1 MTVDALKLLREL
13 IAIPSVNPMRE
24 GACGDVERGVAEHLE
39 SVLRR
44 EGIEC
49 ERQHVSEGRENL
61 IAIVRPG
68 AAVRDGARD
77 GLMLCSH
84 MDTVPAENM
93 AIDPFDP
100 TLRDGRVYGRG
111 SCDAKGPIASM
122 VAALVAHSRKAH
134 RPAQIV
140 FAATVDE
147 EFSFKGAWK
156 LIEREWPVGAC
167 VIGEPTRLNVIVAHK
182 GVARWRVKV
191 RGRSAHGATPH
202 LGRSAIY
209 DGARVAL
216 ALGAYAEEIS
226 RRAPHQLLGSP
237 SMNVGRVSGGQAVN
251 VVPDLCE
258 FEVERR
264 LLPGEDGRE
273 EVRACEGWVRAR
285 VGSGVEVTAEEPYLV
300 DPALDTPRDAGVV
313 RAVSEAQASVLGRE
327 CAIEGAH
334 YGTDGSKLALKGIE
348 TVVCGPGDIA
358 RAHTRDES
366 VEVEQIEQAVRLYVR
381 VLEGWEVER
390 GGARVAGSERREA
403 AH

>member
-13 IAIPSVNPMRE
+13 IAIPSVNPMRGGE
-24 GACGDVERGVAEHLE
+24 CGAVERGMADHLE
-39 SVLRR
+39 AVLRR

-49 ERQHVSEGRENL
+49 ERQPVSEGRENL
-61 IAIVRPG
+61 IAIVRPSKSVG
-68 AAVRDGARD
+68 GDARD

-93 AIDPFDP
+93 TIDPFDP
-100 TLRDGRVYGRG
+100 ALREGRVYGRG

-122 VAALVAHSRKAH
+122 LAALVAHSRKSE
-134 RPAQIV
+134 RPASVV

-156 LIEREWPVGAC
+156 LVEREWPVGAC
-167 VIGEPTRLNVIVAHK
+167 VVGEPTRLNLVVAHK
-182 GVARWRVKV
+182 GVARWRMNV
-191 RGRSAHGATPH
+191 RGRSAHGATPR
-202 LGRSAIY
+202 LGRSAVY

-216 ALGAYAEEIS
+216 ALEAYAEHIS
-226 RRAPHQLLGSP
+226 HVAPHRLLGSP
-237 SMNVGRVSGGQAVN
+237 TLNVGRVHGGQAVN

-273 EVRACEGWVRAR
+273 EVRACESWVRAHLDD
-285 VGSGVEVTAEEPYLV
+285 GVAVDAEEPYLV
-300 DPALDTPRDAGVV
+300 DPALDTPRDARVV
-313 RAVSEAQASVLGRE
+313 RALSEAHASVLGRE
-327 CAIEGAH
+327 CAVEGAH

-366 VEVEQIEQAVRLYVR
+366 IEVEQIASATRLYEQLLAR
-381 VLEGWEVER
+381 WPPVE
-390 GGARVAGSERREA
+390 
-403 AH
+403 

>member
-39 SVLRR
+39 AVLRR

-61 IAIVRPG
+61 VAIVRPSASVG
-68 AAVRDGARD
+68 GDARD

-100 TLRDGRVYGRG
+100 TLREGRVYGRG

-122 VAALVAHSRKAH
+122 VAALVAHSRRRE
-134 RPAQIV
+134 RPVPVV

-156 LIEREWPVGAC
+156 LVEREWPVSAC
-167 VIGEPTRLNVIVAHK
+167 VIGEPTRLNLIVAHK
-182 GVARWRVKV
+182 GVARWRVRV

-216 ALGAYAEEIS
+216 ALEAYAEEIS
-226 RRAPHQLLGSP
+226 RRAPHLLLGSP
-237 SMNVGRVSGGQAVN
+237 TMNVGRVSGGQAVN
-251 VVPDLCE
+251 VVPDVCE

-273 EVRACEGWVRAR
+273 EVRACEEWVRAR
-285 VGSGVEVTAEEPYLV
+285 AGDGVDLTAEEPYLV
-300 DPALDTPRDAGVV
+300 DPALDTTRDTEVV
-313 RAVSEAQASVLGRE
+313 RAVSSAHASVLGRE
-327 CAIEGAH
+327 CAMEGAH
-334 YGTDGSKLALKGIE
+334 YGTDGSKLALKGIK

-358 RAHTRDES
+358 LAHTREES
-366 VEVEQIEQAVRLYVR
+366 VEVEQIEQAVRLYAR
-381 VLEGWEVER
+381 LLEGWKREPGGER
-390 GGARVAGSERREA
+390 AVSFEHTEA
-403 AH
+403 AR

>member
-1 MTVDALKLLREL
+1 MTVDALRLLREL

-24 GACGDVERGVAEHLE
+24 GTCGDVERGVAEHLE
-39 SVLRR
+39 ATLRR

-49 ERQHVSEGRENL
+49 ERLYVSEGRENL
-61 IAIVRPG
+61 IAVVRPS
-68 AAVRDGARD
+68 AAVGGARD

-93 AIDPFDP
+93 SIDPFDP
-100 TLRDGRVYGRG
+100 TMREGRVYGRG

-122 VAALVAHSRKAH
+122 VAALVAHSCKRE
-134 RPAQIV
+134 RPAHVV

-156 LIEREWPVGAC
+156 LVEREWPVRAC

-216 ALGAYAEEIS
+216 ALEAYADEIS
-226 RRAPHQLLGSP
+226 RGAPHPLLGSP
-237 SMNVGRVSGGQAVN
+237 TMNVGRVSGGQAVN

-273 EVRACEGWVRAR
+273 EVRACEEWVRAR
-285 VGSGVEVTAEEPYLV
+285 VGGGVGVTAEEPYLV
-300 DPALDTPRDAGVV
+300 DPALDTPRDAEVV
-313 RAVSEAQASVLGRE
+313 RAVSEAHADVLGRV

-366 VEVEQIEQAVRLYVR
+366 VEVEQIERAVRLYGR
-381 VLEGWEVER
+381 VLEGWKGER
-390 GGARVAGSERREA
+390 GGARAVNFKHTEA
-403 AH
+403 AP